1 MVGLSMIY
9 FVRTLVI
16 VFSLLHVSSCSVE
29 PEGLPEV
36 EAYISQNRF
45 NEAAIV
51 VKNLIQSSSNDFRTR
66 RVLGEIYLNL
76 GDYPL
81 AEIEFLKAIEY
92 GAYLDDIYPAL
103 SKVYLLSGRGDDLL
117 SMSVVGLSDHSKSV
131 VMAAKGLEFLS
142 KEMQA
147 EAKESIYKAVTINP
161 KSRYV
166 RIAQVRYVLSQGDYE
181 EAILKVNSI
190 ISTDKSCAECW
201 RVVADIEV
209 AQGRYVEAY
218 AALSKVIE
226 FGVGSASDYL
236 SRSFV
241 LMHMGEYK
249 SSQKDI
255 DYIKSK
261 FKYDTRLSYAQ
272 GLIYYKVEDFEKAK
286 EEFEKVISVYEDYSP
301 AMFYLSSVNLKLGFF
316 EQSELYANNF
326 VLSAPGNVSGRKL
339 LSYIYFIRGEFSL
352 ADQSIRPVVDSGFED
367 VEALNLFANILMKRG
382 ASDEAISILAR
393 VVALEP
399 DSPSALSRLGSGLLV
414 GGREDEGIQYVES
427 ALEVDAD
434 YYQADTVLVLH
445 YLHNNNFDKA
455 LLASNRYVERNPE
468 NSTSHNLLAR
478 VYLSMGRDAEA
489 VASFSRARL
498 LSPGDPYACHNLALL
513 ALKSGDVDG
522 AREKYIE
529 VLEYHNNYLP
539 SILGLA
545 SLDAL
550 ENDESAMVDRLSLAI
565 KWYPNEVKPRLILAR
580 YHIGKGEFGR
590 ASGLI
595 QTLSDDIKSTPPVLR
610 IIALYQ
616 LGLNAF
622 SSAQYTLLKLIEI
635 DASDEKVRLLLARA
649 YGGGGYFDKSR
660 AELEKAIEINPRY
673 YNARIALAYLL
684 VKLGD
689 YKQVSLQLD
698 ALKKLVPKHPEV
710 EKLKSIVLIG
720 TDDELLVSYEN
731 SFENNPSSLT
741 LLLLS
746 RHKWK
751 IGDRDKAIEMQ
762 ELWVEKNSNDVVVRL
777 SLAKYYRITG
787 KIKKSRSQYIKIVE
801 VDSDN
806 ITALNNLAW
815 SLRKSSPS
823 KALDYAQKA
832 NDVSHNSAETLDT
845 LAVVLLENGDVD
857 RAKHNISRALLESP
871 EDKVMRY
878 HSAMIDV
885 AAGDNRTAEETL
897 LSLLKGGDDF
907 PEKEEANK
915 LLEKIQSEG

>member
-1 MVGLSMIY
+1 MFSMIY
-9 FVRTLVI
+9 SIRRLGVVFCALLV
-16 VFSLLHVSSCSVE
+16 VSCTTE
-29 PEGLPEV
+29 YEGLPEAEV
-36 EAYISQNRF
+36 YVSQNRF
-45 NEAAIV
+45 YEAAIV
-51 VKNLIQSSSNDFRTR
+51 VKNVIQKSSGDHEARTLLGKIYFNIGDYSSS
-66 RVLGEIYLNL
+66 
-76 GDYPL
+76 
-81 AEIEFLKAIEY
+81 EIELLKAVEY
-92 GAYLDDIYPAL
+92 GASLDEVYPTLA
-103 SKVYLLSGRGDDLL
+103 KVFYRSDEGGKLLSL
-117 SMSVVGLSDHSKSV
+117 SVVGLSDESKAV
-131 VMAAKGLEFLS
+131 VMAAKGLNLLSKGMQEQAKISISKALFLS
-142 KEMQA
+142 
-147 EAKESIYKAVTINP
+147 P
-161 KSRYV
+161 DSRYV
-166 RIAQVRYVLSQGDYE
+166 RIAQVRSLLFEGNYKQAKLN
-181 EAILKVNSI
+181 ANSI
-190 ISTDKSCAECW
+190 LSMERECSECL
-201 RVVADIEV
+201 RALADVEIK
-209 AQGRYVEAY
+209 QGNYVEAY
-218 AALSKVIE
+218 DALSMAIDY
-226 FGVGSASDYL
+226 GTGRADDYL

-241 LMHMGEYK
+241 LMQME
-249 SSQKDI
+249 
-255 DYIKSK
+255 DYEKAQVDVDYLESK
-261 FKYDTRLSYAQ
+261 FKGDSRVNYAQ
-272 GLIYYKVEDFEKAK
+272 GLIYYNDGKIDKAK
-286 EEFEKVISVYEDYSP
+286 EVFEKVVLAYEDYSP
-301 AMFYLSSVNLKLGFF
+301 VMFYLAAVNLDLGFF
-316 EQSELYANNF
+316 EQAELLANKF
-326 VLSAPGNVSGRKL
+326 VLTVPNSVSGRKL
-339 LSYIYFIRGEFSL
+339 LSYIYFVREKFSL
-352 ADQSIRPVVDSGFED
+352 AERSIRPVVDSGSED
-367 VEALNLFANILMKRG
+367 VEALNLFANILMKNG
-382 ASDEAISILAR
+382 ASDEAVSILSR
-393 VVALEP
+393 VVDLEP
-399 DSPSALSRLGSGLLV
+399 DSPVALSRLGAGLLV
-414 GGREDEGIQYVES
+414 GGREGEGVQYVES
-427 ALEVDAD
+427 ALKVDAD
-434 YYQADTVLVLH
+434 YFQADTILILH
-445 YLHNNNFDKA
+445 HLKNNDYENASSAA
-455 LLASNRYVERNPE
+455 LRYVERDSR
-468 NSTSHNLLAR
+468 NSMPHNLLAR
-478 VYLSMGRDAEA
+478 TYLSMGREPEA
-489 VASFSRARL
+489 VASFSKARL
-498 LSPGDPYACHNLALL
+498 LSPGDPYSCHSLALL

-529 VLEYHNNYLP
+529 VLEHHDNYLP